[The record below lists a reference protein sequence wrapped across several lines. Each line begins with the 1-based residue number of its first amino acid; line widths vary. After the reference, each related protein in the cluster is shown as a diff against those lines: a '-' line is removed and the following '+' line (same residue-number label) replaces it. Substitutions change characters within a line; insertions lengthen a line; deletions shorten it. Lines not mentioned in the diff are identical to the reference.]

1 MIGYFILGFALVFVI
16 HYILNEN
23 SFYLDDWR
31 FDDEDWD

>member
-1 MIGYFILGFALVFVI
+1 MIGYFILGFVLVFVI

-23 SFYLDDWR
+23 SGYLDDWR